1 MASLETLAAEVP
13 PLQKDETGTI
23 RVGGTRVTLETVV
36 QAWQDGATEREIVE
50 AYDVLTLA
58 QVYAVISYSLNH
70 PIEIRDYLGRQQR
83 VAEEIQI
90 KIESQFPPQAL
101 RVRLLA
107 RQSSEH
113 TV

>member
-1 MASLETLAAEVP
+1 M
-13 PLQKDETGTI
+13 
-23 RVGGTRVTLETVV
+23 

-83 VAEEIQI
+83 LADESQA
-90 KIESQFPPQAL
+90 KIEKRFQPQVLPA
-101 RVRLLA
+101 RLLD
-107 RQSSEH
+107 RQSSKPSA
-113 TV
+113 